1 MSTGRVLTNRIPTE
15 RILIT
20 RPEPECSVWTTALRL
35 QGLPVVALPL
45 IDIAPVPFTWDA
57 AARWDAFV
65 FVSRSAVDGFFKTQ
79 SLASLQAARCL
90 VTGPGTRAALIQHGL
105 AADRIDAPDPSSA
118 QFDSEALWQVIGKRN
133 WQGRRIGVV
142 RGSNYMGETEG
153 RSWLADQLQNAGAQL
168 DFLTTYQ
175 RRLPVLTDA
184 SRDVLEKPM
193 TDSKVDAVTSDV
205 WVFSSSQAIAHL
217 KLLVPSRDWSQS
229 RAIATHERIFI
240 AAKGAGFGKV
250 AITRP
255 VLADVVAALKTP
267 KQPNHQL
274 NWL

>member
-1 MSTGRVLTNRIPTE
+1 VFIKPPQ

-20 RPEPECSVWTTALRL
+20 RPEPECSVWTTALCL
-35 QGLPVVALPL
+35 QGLPAVALPL
-45 IDIAPVPFTWDA
+45 IDVVPIPFGWDNS
-57 AARWDAFV
+57 ARFDAFV
-65 FVSRSAVDGFFKTQ
+65 FVSRSAVEGFFQSQ
-79 SLASLQAARCL
+79 SLASLQTARCL

-105 AADRIDAPDPSSA
+105 AADRIDAPDPSAA

-133 WQGRRIGVV
+133 WQGQRISVV
-142 RGSNYMGETEG
+142 RGSNYVGETEG
-153 RSWLADQLQNAGAQL
+153 RSWLADQLQSAGAQL
-168 DFLTTYQ
+168 DFATTYQ
-175 RRLPVLTDA
+175 RRLPVLSQA
-184 SRDVLEKPM
+184 SSQVLENRI
-193 TDSKVDAVTSDV
+193 TDSKTQEEMNDV

-217 KLLVPSRDWSQS
+217 KLLVPSMDWSKT

-255 VLADVVAALKTP
+255 VLADVETALQDGAG
-267 KQPNHQL
+267 QPSLL

>member
-1 MSTGRVLTNRIPTE
+1 MTFSFIS

-35 QGLPVVALPL
+35 QGLPAVALPL
-45 IDIAPVPFTWDA
+45 IDIAPVPFTWDV
-57 AARWDAFV
+57 AARWDAVV

-90 VTGPGTRAALIQHGL
+90 VTGLGTRAALIQHGL

-133 WQGRRIGVV
+133 WQGRRIGVL
-142 RGSNYMGETEG
+142 RGSNYLGQTEG
-153 RSWLADQLQNAGAQL
+153 RSWLADQLQNAGAQI

-184 SRDVLEKPM
+184 SRTVLENLM
-193 TDSKVDAVTSDV
+193 EGDI
-205 WVFSSSQAIAHL
+205 WVFSSSQAISHL
-217 KLLVPSRDWSQS
+217 KLLMPSRVWPHS

-267 KQPNHQL
+267 KQPSHQL